1 MKEKLTVLLVDDN
14 PDDRLLVVRLLRAE
28 FPDFRALEVRTQ
40 GEFDHALEE
49 GAFDAVVTDYH
60 VHWIDGLQVLAA
72 VKQQYPDI
80 PVIMLTGTGTEEV
93 AVEGMK
99 RGLSDYLLK
108 RHMARLPTALRRA
121 LERADAQRRTL
132 ELEARLQ
139 TLLNQL
145 DVGVFRLTRE
155 GELIEANQAALQL
168 AGLSSFEE
176 ARQIDIRT
184 LFVRPRDRV
193 SLLRK
198 IVRDKGLRN
207 YPLQVRRI
215 DGRAIWV
222 SLTLTMI
229 PRPDG
234 SWMAEGI
241 IEDITERVKAQAEI
255 EAAHEYLRTLHE
267 SSPDAIIATD
277 TAGRVT
283 VFNPGA
289 EEMLGYRAAEIVS
302 QPVQELYP
310 SLDQAKA
317 VKRAMREAPGGRVQ
331 NMETT
336 LRHKDGRL
344 IPVLL
349 SAAILRD
356 SDGNEWG
363 TAGYIKDITERK
375 QIEERIRR
383 REAILEAVAFAAEK
397 FLKTTGWE
405 SDIEAVLQRLG
416 EAAGVSRAYIFENHT
431 AADGT
436 LLTSIRYEWA
446 APGIRP
452 QIDKPVLHDFP
463 WRTGGFARWADTLA
477 TGSAVSGL
485 VKDFPPEERY
495 AFEAAG
501 IQSIAIAPIFVEQE
515 WWGVVGFDDCL
526 TERHWSSAEL
536 DALKVA
542 ADTLGAA
549 IQNARLLESER
560 SRRREIEAVQKA
572 TLGLTASLD
581 LSEVLASIAR
591 ATMELTPAHNAHIY
605 LYSRGK
611 LEFGASLGADGREGV
626 EVAKP
631 RPSGLTYTVA
641 RSGEL
646 IVVPDMHTHPLFED
660 APPHWQGAVV
670 GLPLRM
676 GTEVVGV
683 MNVVYPEP
691 HVPPESE
698 LRALRLLADQAAIA
712 IQNARL
718 MEAERA
724 SRARAEVLREATR
737 VIASSLELRE
747 ILSHIL
753 EQLKRVLTYDR
764 ASVLIFEGDV
774 PELVAGTGFEV
785 ELLTSAKA
793 RDLLRKSPILRQMAR
808 DLQPIVADD
817 VRTLEGWIWVPTA
830 TNVRSWMGIPLV
842 VQNRMIGALMID
854 STEVGF
860 FGEEDVRVAQTLA
873 QHVAQAVENARLHQ
887 EVRRRAR
894 QVIQILDTAPEGIL
908 LLDSSYR
915 VELANPT
922 AREQLAALTDRTQ
935 GDVLRELG
943 GVPIEDLL
951 EPRPGGLPHEIAV
964 VGPSSRHFELIASP
978 LEVGKGIGGW
988 VVILRDVTEE
998 WAVQEQLRQHERL
1011 AAVGQLAAGIAHDF
1025 NNLLQGIIGFA
1036 ELLQRKPELDA
1047 GTRRGLEVIATQ
1059 GQRAA
1064 QLIRQILDFSRH
1076 SVVDQ
1081 QPLDLLP
1088 LARETVK
1095 LLQRT
1100 LPENIHISLEHE
1112 PGSYMVNADAGR
1124 LQQVITNLAVNSRDA
1139 MPDGG
1144 ELRLRLSRL
1153 NLRADDRPPVAQ
1165 MSPGPWICM
1174 RVADGGT
1181 GIARDVMPHI
1191 FEPFFT
1197 TKEVGKGTGLGLA
1210 QVFGIVKQHDGHISV
1225 ESPAPEFGTGAAFT
1239 IYLPEWCDP
1248 EAARPSETVAEWAKG
1263 KGETILVV
1271 DDDDTVRQVCRA
1283 MLTSLGYRVL
1293 TARDGQQALET
1304 YRNRGDKIAVV
1315 LSDIV
1320 MPQMGGIDLARELG
1334 KLDPEAKVILITGYP
1349 LGNAASELMKYG
1361 IAGWLQKPLSL
1372 DHLAEVVREAI
1383 GGAGSQGERE

>member
-1 MKEKLTVLLVDDN
+1 MKETLTVLLVDDN
-14 PDDRLLVVRLLRAE
+14 PDDRVLVVRLLRAE
-28 FPDFRALEVRTQ
+28 FADLRALEVRTQ
-40 GEFDHALEE
+40 AEFDRALEE
-49 GAFDAVVTDYH
+49 GGFDAVVTDYH
-60 VHWIDGLQVLAA
+60 VHWTDGLQVLTA
-72 VKQQYPDI
+72 VKERYPDV

-99 RGLSDYLLK
+99 RGLTDYLLK

-121 LERADAQRRTL
+121 LERAQAQQRTL

-145 DVGVFRLTRE
+145 NVGVFRLTRE

-176 ARQIDIRT
+176 AQQIDIRA
-184 LFVRPRDRV
+184 LFVRPRDRL
-193 SLLRK
+193 SLFRK

-229 PRPDG
+229 PRRDG

-241 IEDITERVKAQAEI
+241 IEDITERIRAQIEI
-255 EAAHEYLRTLHE
+255 QTAHEYLRTLQE

-277 TAGRVT
+277 TGGRIT

-289 EEMLGYRAAEIVS
+289 EEILGYRASEILG
-302 QPVQELYP
+302 QPVQALYH
-310 SLDQAKA
+310 SLDEAKT
-317 VKRAMREAPGGRVQ
+317 VKRTMREAPNGRVR
-331 NMETT
+331 NMEIT
-336 LRHKDGRL
+336 LRHKTGRR

-356 SDGNEWG
+356 ANGNERG

-375 QIEERIRR
+375 RIEEQLRR

-416 EAAGVSRAYIFENHT
+416 EAAQVSRAYIFENHT
-431 AADGT
+431 DDDGV
-436 LLTSIRYEWA
+436 LLTSIRYEWV
-446 APGIRP
+446 APGIQR
-452 QIDKPVLHDFP
+452 QIDKPILQNFP
-463 WRTGGFARWADTLA
+463 WRTGGFGRWADALG
-477 TGSAVSGL
+477 TGKVVSGPA
-485 VKDFPPEERY
+485 KDFTPEERH

-501 IQSIAIAPIFVEQE
+501 TQSIAVAPILVEQH
-515 WWGVVGFDDCL
+515 WWGVIGFDDCVAQ
-526 TERHWSSAEL
+526 RYWSSAEL

-542 ADTLGAA
+542 GDTLGAA
-549 IQNARLLESER
+549 IQNARLLEAER
-560 SRRREIEAVQKA
+560 SRRREIEAVHKA
-572 TLGLTASLD
+572 TLGLIASLD
-581 LSEVLASIAR
+581 LPEVLVSIAR
-591 ATMELTPAHNAHIY
+591 AAMDLTPAHNAHIY
-605 LYSRGK
+605 LYSQGK
-611 LEFGASLGADGREGV
+611 LEFGASLLADGREGK

-631 RPSGLTYTVA
+631 RPRGLTYTVA
-641 RSGEL
+641 HTGEL
-646 IVVPDMHTHPLFED
+646 IVVPDIRTHPLFQE
-660 APPHWQGAVV
+660 APPHWEGAII
-670 GLPLRM
+670 GLPLKI
-676 GTEVVGV
+676 GTDVVGV
-683 MNVVYPEP
+683 MNVAYP
-691 HVPPESE
+691 HKRSFPESE
-698 LRALRLLADQAAIA
+698 LRVLRLLGNQAAIA

-747 ILSHIL
+747 ILRHIL

-764 ASVLIFEGDV
+764 ASVLIFEGEV
-774 PELVAGTGFEV
+774 PELVVGTGFEV
-785 ELLTSAKA
+785 EQLTSAKA
-793 RDLLRKSPILRQMAR
+793 RELLQKSPILRQMAR

-817 VRTLEGWIWVPTA
+817 VRNLEGWIWVPSA
-830 TNVRSWMGIPLV
+830 TDVRSWMGIPLV
-842 VQNRMIGALMID
+842 VQDRMIGALMID

-860 FGEEDVRVAQTLA
+860 FGEEDVHVAQTLA

-894 QVIQILDTAPEGIL
+894 QVLQILDTAPEGIL
-908 LLDSSYR
+908 LLDSSHR
-915 VELANPT
+915 IELANPT
-922 AREQLAALTDRTQ
+922 AKEQLTALTDRTQ
-935 GDVLRELG
+935 GEVLTDLG
-943 GVPIEDLL
+943 GIPIEDLL
-951 EPRPGGLPHEIAV
+951 EPQAGGLPHEIAV
-964 VGPSSRHFELIASP
+964 VGPPDRHFELIASP

-988 VVILRDVTEE
+988 VVVLRDVTKE

-1036 ELLQRKPELDA
+1036 ELLQRKPDLDPS
-1047 GTRRGLEVIATQ
+1047 TRRGLEVIATQ

-1081 QPLDLLP
+1081 QPLDALS
-1088 LARETVK
+1088 LAKETVK

-1100 LPENIHISLEHE
+1100 LPENIHISLAYD

-1144 ELRLRLSRL
+1144 ELRLQLSRM
-1153 NLRADDRPPVAQ
+1153 NLREGDRPPVAQ
-1165 MSPGPWICM
+1165 MPPGHWISL
-1174 RVADGGT
+1174 RVADSGT
-1181 GIARDVMPHI
+1181 GIPQEDMPHI

-1210 QVFGIVKQHDGHISV
+1210 QVFGIVKQHNGHITV
-1225 ESPAPEFGTGAAFT
+1225 ESPTPEFGTGAVFT
-1239 IYLPEWCDP
+1239 IYLPEWRDP
-1248 EAARPSETVAEWAKG
+1248 EAERPSETVADWAKG
-1263 KGETILVV
+1263 QGELILVV

-1283 MLTSLGYRVL
+1283 MLTSLGYEVL
-1293 TARDGQQALET
+1293 TARDGEQALKT

-1320 MPQMGGIDLARELG
+1320 MPKMGGIDLARELG
-1334 KLDPEAKVILITGYP
+1334 KLDPKAKVVLITGYP
-1349 LGNAASELMKYG
+1349 LGKAASELMKYG

-1372 DHLAEVVREAI
+1372 DHLAEVVRKAI
-1383 GGAGSQGERE
+1383 GRAGSGSEGA